1 MKTKELVLTFLCAF
15 VVAWSIQHFILD
27 RWFGTGPTVAQA
39 VPQECKSLNKDVAFL
54 EVSKSFQPERTVIDV
69 PWGSVTFTTAG
80 ACVDALSFKQPTSDG
95 HLMLNTITPVEPLA
109 PERGNFLVALSSQ
122 TPLAYK
128 QVSHT
133 DGQEQ
138 VSIVYEAR
146 NDACVIQKRFTV
158 YKNRYVIDIELA
170 VAPKSGQTVEPRIL
184 FNAPYMTIASEKQS
198 VQTGDTVSAVVES
211 GGSFKKM
218 SVTAVSTDE
227 CWQSPSLMGA
237 DSRYFVHALIK
248 DAQQYCARG
257 YYNVQGNGFLT
268 VILEGKPI
276 TQDAQWALSF
286 YCGPKEI
293 NSMAAVD
300 TRLDQTLEYAGILA
314 PISKLLLKLLK
325 FLYSLIGNYGLAII
339 LLTILVKLLLLPFTY
354 KSEASMR
361 QQAEVQKKLA
371 YLQQRY
377 KDDPEK
383 LNQERTELIRKHGMP
398 GLSGCLPLLL
408 QLPLFIALSRVL
420 YSSIELYKAPM
431 WWIPDLSA
439 SDPYYILPVGVAI
452 VMLLQAAT
460 VDAKQRLSVIAMALV
475 FGALTVNFASGL
487 ALYIFVSTL
496 LTVVQTSTLRYF
508 NIVK

>member
-1 MKTKELVLTFLCAF
+1 
-15 VVAWSIQHFILD
+15 
-27 RWFGTGPTVAQA
+27 
-39 VPQECKSLNKDVAFL
+39 
-54 EVSKSFQPERTVIDV
+54 
-69 PWGSVTFTTAG
+69 
-80 ACVDALSFKQPTSDG
+80 
-95 HLMLNTITPVEPLA
+95 
-109 PERGNFLVALSSQ
+109 
-122 TPLAYK
+122 
-128 QVSHT
+128 
-133 DGQEQ
+133 
-138 VSIVYEAR
+138 
-146 NDACVIQKRFTV
+146 
-158 YKNRYVIDIELA
+158 
-170 VAPKSGQTVEPRIL
+170 
-184 FNAPYMTIASEKQS
+184 
-198 VQTGDTVSAVVES
+198 
-211 GGSFKKM
+211 
-218 SVTAVSTDE
+218 
-227 CWQSPSLMGA
+227 
-237 DSRYFVHALIK
+237 
-248 DAQQYCARG
+248 
-257 YYNVQGNGFLT
+257 
-268 VILEGKPI
+268 
-276 TQDAQWALSF
+276 
-286 YCGPKEI
+286 
-293 NSMAAVD
+293 
-300 TRLDQTLEYAGILA
+300 
-314 PISKLLLKLLK
+314 LLK

-339 LLTILVKLLLLPFTY
+339 VLTVLVKLLLLPFTY

-398 GLSGCLPLLL
+398 GLGGCLPLLL

-439 SDPYYILPVGVAI
+439 SDPYYILPIGVAI